1 MTMLEKQL
9 IDLNALGIGR
19 CNPDIFENRAYAD
32 GWNAAIKVIETAP
45 TVDAVEV
52 IHSKWLEKKDGFACS
67 NCRKRAGSQ
76 YGISGAYLSNYCPN
90 CGAKMDGKE

>member
-1 MTMLEKQL
+1 MLEKQL

-67 NCRKRAGSQ
+67 NCGKRAGSK
-76 YGISGAYLSNYCPN
+76 YGSRYAYLSNYCPH
-90 CGAKMDGKE
+90 CGAKMDEKE